1 MEINRYFV
9 SHKTRR
15 MSSIQTDKLELLEWM
30 ATLRDKHLIKELVE
44 WKRSHQRVS
53 IDEYN
58 AELEQADKEIEEG
71 NYLTHDEALK
81 EIRSWRED

>member
-9 SHKTRR
+9 SKSKR
-15 MSSIQTDKLELLEWM
+15 MSSVQTEKLELLEWM
-30 ATLRDKHLIKELVE
+30 ATLRDKNLIMELLE

-53 IDEYN
+53 IEQYN
-58 AELEQADKEIEEG
+58 TELEQSDREIDQGEF
-71 NYLTHDEALK
+71 LTHEEAVK

>member
-9 SHKTRR
+9 SKSKR
-15 MSSIQTDKLELLEWM
+15 MSSVQTEKLELLEWM
-30 ATLRDKHLIKELVE
+30 ATLRDKNLIMELLE

-53 IDEYN
+53 IEQYN
-58 AELEQADKEIEEG
+58 AELEQSDREIDQGEF
-71 NYLTHDEALK
+71 LTHEEAVK